1 MPNTLTGLIPDLYE
15 ALDVVSRELVGMI
28 PSVTI
33 DPRLERAAVGQTVR
47 SYVTPPAAATDI
59 TPAVTPPN
67 DGDQTIGH
75 RPITITKSRRVPFRW
90 NGEESLG
97 VDHGPGRRNIM
108 RAQIAQAMRTLCNEI
123 EADLTALHVQ
133 ASRAVGTP
141 GTTPFGAAGDYMDAA
156 NVRRILADNGAPLT
170 DISLVVNTAAGANL
184 RGRQVTAAARDDDLV
199 RRGVLLDV
207 HGMAIR
213 ESAQIRTHTAGTAS
227 GATTNNAGYP
237 VGATTITLASAG
249 TGAILAGD
257 VITFAG
263 DANRYVVVSGDGNV
277 ADGGTITIAAPGLRQ
292 PIPAAATAIAVLGTS
307 ARNMA
312 FSRDAIVLAQRMP
325 ALPDGRDMA
334 DDRTTVTDPAS
345 GLSFEV
351 SEYRQYRQVQ
361 YEVAC
366 AWGVAMI
373 KPEHCA
379 LLLG

>member
-1 MPNTLTGLIPDLYE
+1 MPNTLTGLIPDLYD

-33 DPRLERAAVGQTVR
+33 EPRLERAAVGQTVR
-47 SYVTPPAAATDI
+47 SFVAPPAAATNI

-67 DGDQTIGH
+67 DGDQTIGN
-75 RPITITKSRRVPFRW
+75 RTITITKSRRVPFRW
-90 NGEESLG
+90 AGEEEVG
-97 VDHGPGRRNIM
+97 VDHGPGRPNIM

-133 ASRAVGTP
+133 ASRAVGTA
-141 GTTPFGAAGDYMDAA
+141 GTTPFGATGDYMDAA
-156 NVRRILADNGAPLT
+156 RVRQVLADNGAPLT
-170 DISLVVNTAAGANL
+170 GISLVLNTAAGANL

-213 ESAQIRTHTAGTAS
+213 ESAQVRTHAAGNAIGSTTNTAGYA
-227 GATTNNAGYP
+227 
-237 VGATTITLASAG
+237 VGATTITLASVG

-257 VITFAG
+257 VIAFAG
-263 DANRYVVVSGDGNV
+263 DPHRYVVVSGDSDVSN
-277 ADGGTITIAAPGLRQ
+277 GGTITIAAPGLRQ
-292 PIPAAATAIAVLGTS
+292 AIPAAATAITVVASSV
-307 ARNMA
+307 RNMC

-334 DDRTTVTDPAS
+334 DDRTTVTDPVS

-366 AWGVAMI
+366 SWGVAMI